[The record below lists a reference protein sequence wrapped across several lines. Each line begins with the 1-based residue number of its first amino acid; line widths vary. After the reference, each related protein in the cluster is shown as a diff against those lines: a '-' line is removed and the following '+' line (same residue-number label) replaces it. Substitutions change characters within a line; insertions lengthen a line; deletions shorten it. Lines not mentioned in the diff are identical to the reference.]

1 MVISNMAVL
10 IGKEYVMTRQSTYN
24 VGIYVRLSQ
33 EDMREGESLS
43 IENQKKMLTDYVSQQ
58 AGWNLVGIY
67 EDDGYSGTNF
77 DRPGVKQLLDDAKS
91 GKINLILCKDL
102 SRFGR
107 NYIEVGQY
115 IDYIFPSFNI
125 RFIALSD
132 NVDTLDRNS
141 TAMDLMP
148 IMNLFNEWHA
158 ANTSKKVR
166 SVLAQN
172 AKEGKYI
179 ASFAAYGYLKG
190 DDEKHTPVID
200 EPAAKVVRR
209 IFELRAT
216 GITPTQIAKILNAD
230 GVPIPSDY
238 RAQRLE
244 KPNPYKN
251 TFHYWSHVA
260 VRNILSNPIYIGHLA
275 QQKFTT
281 VSFKNHKSVRRGKD
295 EWVIAENTHEP
306 IISQELW
313 DKCQEVDRCASHGK
327 IMKKGIVLPL
337 NSMMFCPDCG
347 AKMKLNGHAKKKD
360 GSVNYFYACGTYSRC
375 GSTACTTHYISRKQI
390 EKIVLADILAKAR
403 YVIENED
410 EARQEFLRRKETE
423 GTKHLDDVRQQLA
436 KCQSRLA
443 ELKMMTQKVYQDK
456 LLGKVPED
464 LCLETLSQFRAEE
477 AELTEKVKSL
487 TVTLEQD
494 SKARDDIEEFICRLK
509 QYADAPELTREMCVD
524 LIEYVVIGDRP
535 KDKSTPRR
543 IQIYYKFLDNGLA
556 DGEKPELK

>member
-1 MVISNMAVL
+1 
-10 IGKEYVMTRQSTYN
+10 MTRQSTYN

-58 AGWNLVGIY
+58 AGWNLVEIC

-77 DRPGVKQLLDDAKS
+77 DRPGVRQLLDDAKS

-238 RAQRLE
+238 RAQRLG

-260 VRNILSNPIYIGHLA
+260 VRNILGNPIYIGHLA

-375 GSTACTTHYISRKQI
+375 GASTCTTHYISRKQI

-423 GTKHLDDVRQQLA
+423 GTKHLDDARQQLV
-436 KCQSRLA
+436 KCQSRLTD
-443 ELKMMTQKVYQDK
+443 LKVMTQKVYQDK

-464 LCLETLSQFRAEE
+464 LCLETLGQFRAEE

>member
-1 MVISNMAVL
+1 MAVL

-77 DRPGVKQLLDDAKS
+77 DRPGVRQLLDDAKS

-200 EPAAKVVRR
+200 EPAAQVVRR

-216 GITPTQIAKILNAD
+216 GITPTQIAKKLNAE

-238 RAQRLE
+238 RAQRLG

-260 VRNILSNPIYIGHLA
+260 VRNILGNPIYIGHLA

-375 GSTACTTHYISRKQI
+375 GASTCTTHYISQKQI
-390 EKIVLADILAKAR
+390 EKIVLTDILAKAR
-403 YVIENED
+403 YVIENEE

-423 GTKHLDDVRQQLA
+423 GTKHLDDARQQLA

-443 ELKMMTQKVYQDK
+443 DLKVMTQKVYQDK

-464 LCLETLSQFRAEE
+464 LCLETLGQFRAEE

-487 TVTLEQD
+487 TAALEQD

>member
-1 MVISNMAVL
+1 MAVL

-77 DRPGVKQLLDDAKS
+77 DRPGVRQLLDDAKS

-216 GITPTQIAKILNAD
+216 GITPTQIAKILNAE

-238 RAQRLE
+238 RAQRLG

-260 VRNILSNPIYIGHLA
+260 VRNILGNPIYIGHLA

-375 GSTACTTHYISRKQI
+375 GASTCTTHYISRKQI

-403 YVIENED
+403 YVIENEE

-423 GTKHLDDVRQQLA
+423 GTKHLDDARQQLA

-456 LLGKVPED
+456 LLSKVPED

-477 AELTEKVKSL
+477 AELSEKVKSL

-494 SKARDDIEEFICRLK
+494 SKARDNIEEFICRLK

>member
-1 MVISNMAVL
+1 
-10 IGKEYVMTRQSTYN
+10 MTRQSTYN

-33 EDMREGESLS
+33 EDMRDGESLS

-58 AGWNLVGIY
+58 VGWNLVEIC

-77 DRPGVKQLLDDAKS
+77 DRPGVQKILDDAKS
-91 GKINLILCKDL
+91 GKINLILVKDL

-172 AKEGKYI
+172 AKDGKYI
-179 ASFAAYGYLKG
+179 ASYAAYGYLKS
-190 DDEKHTPVID
+190 DDEKHTPIID

-238 RAQRLE
+238 RAQRLG

-260 VRNILSNPIYIGHLA
+260 VRNILNNPIYIGHLA

-281 VSFKNHKSVRRGKD
+281 ISFKNHKSVRRSKD

-337 NSMMFCPDCG
+337 NSMMFCADCG
-347 AKMKLNGHAKKKD
+347 AKIKLNGHAKKAD
-360 GSVNYFYACGTYSRC
+360 GSVNYFYVCGTYARC
-375 GSTACTTHYISRKQI
+375 GANACSTHYISQKQI
-390 EKIVLADILAKAR
+390 EKIVLTDILAKAR
-403 YVIENED
+403 YVIESED
-410 EARQEFLRRKETE
+410 DARQEFLKRKETD
-423 GTKHLDDVRQQLA
+423 GTKRLNDARQQLA
-436 KCQSRLA
+436 KCQARLA
-443 ELKMMTQKVYQDK
+443 EVKMMMQKVYQDK
-456 LLGKVPED
+456 LLGKIPED
-464 LCLETLSQFRAEE
+464 LCLETLSQLRTEE
-477 AELTEKVKSL
+477 AELTEKTESL
-487 TVTLEQD
+487 TAILEQD
-494 SKARDDIEEFICRLK
+494 SKAKDDVEEFICRLK
-509 QYADAPELTREMCVD
+509 QYADAPELTREMCVN
-524 LIEYVVIGDRP
+524 LIEYIIVGDRP
-535 KDKSTPRR
+535 KDKNTPRN

-556 DGEKPELK
+556 NGEKPKLK

>member
-1 MVISNMAVL
+1 MAVL

-43 IENQKKMLTDYVSQQ
+43 IENQKKMLTDHVSQQ

-77 DRPGVKQLLDDAKS
+77 DRPGVRQLLDDAKS

-190 DDEKHTPVID
+190 DDEKHTPIID

-216 GITPTQIAKILNAD
+216 GITPTQIAKILNAE
-230 GVPIPSDY
+230 GIPIPSDY
-238 RAQRLE
+238 RAQRLG

-260 VRNILSNPIYIGHLA
+260 VRNILGNPIYIGHLA

-403 YVIENED
+403 YVIEKED

-423 GTKHLDDVRQQLA
+423 GTKHLDDSRQQLA

-464 LCLETLSQFRAEE
+464 LCLETLGQFRAEE

-487 TVTLEQD
+487 TATLEQD
-494 SKARDDIEEFICRLK
+494 GKARDDIEEFICRLK

-535 KDKSTPRR
+535 KEKSTPRR

>member
-1 MVISNMAVL
+1 
-10 IGKEYVMTRQSTYN
+10 MTRQSTYN

-77 DRPGVKQLLDDAKS
+77 DRPGVRQLLDDAKS

-190 DDEKHTPVID
+190 DDEKHTPIID

-238 RAQRLE
+238 RAQRLG

-260 VRNILSNPIYIGHLA
+260 VRNILGNPIYIGHLA

-375 GSTACTTHYISRKQI
+375 GASTCTTHYISQKQI
-390 EKIVLADILAKAR
+390 EKIVLTDILAKAR
-403 YVIENED
+403 YVIENEE

-423 GTKHLDDVRQQLA
+423 GTKHLDDARQQLV

-443 ELKMMTQKVYQDK
+443 DLKVMTQKVYQDK

-464 LCLETLSQFRAEE
+464 LCLETLGQFRAEE

-487 TVTLEQD
+487 TATLEQD

-556 DGEKPELK
+556 EGEKPELK

>member
-1 MVISNMAVL
+1 MAVL

-77 DRPGVKQLLDDAKS
+77 DRPGVRQLLDDAKS

-238 RAQRLE
+238 RAQRLG

-260 VRNILSNPIYIGHLA
+260 VRNILGNPIYIGHLA

-347 AKMKLNGHAKKKD
+347 AKMKLNGHAKKRD
-360 GSVNYFYACGTYSRC
+360 GSVNYFYVCGTYSRC
-375 GSTACTTHYISRKQI
+375 GASTCTTHYISQKQI
-390 EKIVLADILAKAR
+390 EKIVLVDILAKAR

-423 GTKHLDDVRQQLA
+423 GTKHLDDARQQLA

-443 ELKMMTQKVYQDK
+443 DLKVMTQKVYQDK

-464 LCLETLSQFRAEE
+464 LCLETLGQFRAEE

-487 TVTLEQD
+487 TATLEQD

>member
-1 MVISNMAVL
+1 
-10 IGKEYVMTRQSTYN
+10 MTRQSTYN

-58 AGWNLVGIY
+58 AGWNLVEIC

-77 DRPGVKQLLDDAKS
+77 DRPGVRQLLDDAKS

-179 ASFAAYGYLKG
+179 ASFAAYGYLKS

-238 RAQRLE
+238 RAQRLG

-260 VRNILSNPIYIGHLA
+260 VRNILGNPIYIGHLA

-347 AKMKLNGHAKKKD
+347 AKMKLNGHSKKKD

-375 GSTACTTHYISRKQI
+375 GASACTTHYISRKQI

-403 YVIENED
+403 YVIENEE

-423 GTKHLDDVRQQLA
+423 GTKHLDDARQQLV

-443 ELKMMTQKVYQDK
+443 DLKVMTQKVYQDK

-464 LCLETLSQFRAEE
+464 LCLETLGQFRAEE

-487 TVTLEQD
+487 TATLEQD
-494 SKARDDIEEFICRLK
+494 SKARDDIEEFIHRLK

-535 KDKSTPRR
+535 MDKSTPRR

>member
-1 MVISNMAVL
+1 
-10 IGKEYVMTRQSTYN
+10 MTRQSTYN

-77 DRPGVKQLLDDAKS
+77 DRPGVRQLLDDAKS

-238 RAQRLE
+238 RAQRLG

-260 VRNILSNPIYIGHLA
+260 VRNILGNPIYIGHLA

-375 GSTACTTHYISRKQI
+375 GSTACTTHYISQKQI

-410 EARQEFLRRKETE
+410 DARQDFLRRKETE
-423 GTKHLDDVRQQLA
+423 GTKHLDDARQQLA

-464 LCLETLSQFRAEE
+464 LCLETLGQFRAEE
-477 AELTEKVKSL
+477 AELTEKVKCL
-487 TVTLEQD
+487 TATLEQD

-535 KDKSTPRR
+535 KEKSTPRR

>member
-1 MVISNMAVL
+1 
-10 IGKEYVMTRQSTYN
+10 MTRQSTYN

-77 DRPGVKQLLDDAKS
+77 DRPGVRQLLDDAKS

-238 RAQRLE
+238 RAQRLG

-260 VRNILSNPIYIGHLA
+260 VRNILGNPIYIGHLA

-375 GSTACTTHYISRKQI
+375 GASTCTTHYISRKQI

-403 YVIENED
+403 YVIENEE

-423 GTKHLDDVRQQLA
+423 GTKHLDDARQQLA

-464 LCLETLSQFRAEE
+464 LCLETLGQFRAEE

-487 TVTLEQD
+487 TATLEQD

-535 KDKSTPRR
+535 KDKNTPRR

>member
-1 MVISNMAVL
+1 
-10 IGKEYVMTRQSTYN
+10 MTRQSTYN

-43 IENQKKMLTDYVSQQ
+43 IENQKKMLTDYVSQH

-67 EDDGYSGTNF
+67 EDDGYSGTSF
-77 DRPGVKQLLDDAKS
+77 DRPGVRQLLDDAKS

-190 DDEKHTPVID
+190 DDEKHTPIID

-238 RAQRLE
+238 RAQRLG

-260 VRNILSNPIYIGHLA
+260 VRNILGNPIYIGHLA

-347 AKMKLNGHAKKKD
+347 AKMKLNGHAKKRD
-360 GSVNYFYACGTYSRC
+360 GSVNYFYVCGTYSRC
-375 GSTACTTHYISRKQI
+375 GASTCTTHYISQKQI
-390 EKIVLADILAKAR
+390 EKIVLVDILAKAR

-423 GTKHLDDVRQQLA
+423 GTKHLDDARQQLA

-443 ELKMMTQKVYQDK
+443 DLKVMTQKVYQDK

-464 LCLETLSQFRAEE
+464 LCLETLGQFRAEE

-487 TVTLEQD
+487 TATLEQD

-556 DGEKPELK
+556 NGEKPELK

>member
-1 MVISNMAVL
+1 
-10 IGKEYVMTRQSTYN
+10 MTRQSTYN
-24 VGIYVRLSQ
+24 VGVYVRLSQ

-77 DRPGVKQLLDDAKS
+77 DRPGVRQLLDDAKS

-179 ASFAAYGYLKG
+179 ASFAAYGYFKG

-238 RAQRLE
+238 RAQRLG

-260 VRNILSNPIYIGHLA
+260 VRNILGNPIYIGHLA

-375 GSTACTTHYISRKQI
+375 GASTCTTHYISQKQI

-403 YVIENED
+403 YVIENEE

-436 KCQSRLA
+436 ECQSRLA

-464 LCLETLSQFRAEE
+464 LCLETLGQFRAEE

-487 TVTLEQD
+487 TAMLEQD
-494 SKARDDIEEFICRLK
+494 SKAKDDIEEFICRLK

-556 DGEKPELK
+556 EGEKPELK

>member
-1 MVISNMAVL
+1 
-10 IGKEYVMTRQSTYN
+10 MTRQSTYN

-43 IENQKKMLTDYVSQQ
+43 IENQKKMLIDYVCQQ
-58 AGWNLVGIY
+58 AGWNLVEVC

-77 DRPGVKQLLDDAKS
+77 DRPGIKQILDDAKS
-91 GKINLILCKDL
+91 GKINLILVKDL

-172 AKEGKYI
+172 AKEGKYL
-179 ASFAAYGYLKG
+179 ASFASYGYMKSN
-190 DDEKHTPVID
+190 DEKHTPVID
-200 EPAAKVVRR
+200 EPAAKIVRR

-216 GITPTQIAKILNAD
+216 GITPTQIAKKLNSE
-230 GVPIPSDY
+230 GIPIPSDY
-238 RAQRLE
+238 RAQKLGKE
-244 KPNPYKN
+244 NPFKT

-260 VRNILSNPIYIGHLA
+260 VRNILSNPIYIGNLA
-275 QQKFTT
+275 QQRYTT
-281 VSFKNHKSVRRGKD
+281 VSFKNHKSIRRDKD

-327 IMKKGIVLPL
+327 IMKKGVVLPL
-337 NSMMFCPDCG
+337 NSMMYCPDCG
-347 AKMKLNGHAKKKD
+347 AKMKLNGHAKRKD

-375 GSTACTTHYISRKQI
+375 GASTCTTHYISRKQI
-390 EKIVLADILAKAR
+390 EKIVLTDINAKAK
-403 YVIENED
+403 YVIENEH
-410 EARQEFLRRKETE
+410 EARQEFLMRKEYD
-423 GTKHLDDVRQQLA
+423 GTRYIDDARQQLA
-436 KCQSRLA
+436 KYQSRLA

-464 LCLETLSQFRAEE
+464 LCLETLSQFRTEE
-477 AELTEKVKSL
+477 ADLTEKVKSL
-487 TVTLEQD
+487 TVALEKD
-494 SKARDDIEEFICRLK
+494 SKAKDDIEEFICRLK
-509 QYADAPELTREMCVD
+509 QYADAPELTRQMCVD
-524 LIEYVVIGDRP
+524 LIEYIIIGDRP
-535 KDKSTPRR
+535 ANKNEPRS
-543 IQIYYKFLDNGLA
+543 IQIYYKFLDEGYSDAIRQNSG
-556 DGEKPELK
+556 KNK

>member
-1 MVISNMAVL
+1 MAVL

-43 IENQKKMLTDYVSQQ
+43 IENQKKMLTDHVSQQ

-77 DRPGVKQLLDDAKS
+77 DRPGVRQLLDDAKS

-190 DDEKHTPVID
+190 DDEKHTPIID

-216 GITPTQIAKILNAD
+216 GITPTQIAKILNAE
-230 GVPIPSDY
+230 GIPIPSDY
-238 RAQRLE
+238 RAQRLG

-260 VRNILSNPIYIGHLA
+260 VRNILGNPIYIGHLA

-403 YVIENED
+403 YVIEKED

-423 GTKHLDDVRQQLA
+423 GTKHLDDSRQQLA

-464 LCLETLSQFRAEE
+464 LCLETLGQFRAEE

-487 TVTLEQD
+487 TATLEQD
-494 SKARDDIEEFICRLK
+494 GKARDDIEEFICRLK

-543 IQIYYKFLDNGLA
+543 IQIYYKFLDNGFA

>member
-1 MVISNMAVL
+1 
-10 IGKEYVMTRQSTYN
+10 MTRQSTYN

-77 DRPGVKQLLDDAKS
+77 DRPGVRQLLDDAKS

-115 IDYIFPSFNI
+115 IDYIFFFFNI

-190 DDEKHTPVID
+190 DDEKHTPIID

-216 GITPTQIAKILNAD
+216 GITPTQIAKILNAE
-230 GVPIPSDY
+230 GIPIPSDY
-238 RAQRLE
+238 RAQRLG

-260 VRNILSNPIYIGHLA
+260 VRNILGNPIYIGHLA

-375 GSTACTTHYISRKQI
+375 GSTACTTHYISQKQI

-423 GTKHLDDVRQQLA
+423 GTKHLDDSRQQLA

-464 LCLETLSQFRAEE
+464 LCLETLGQFRAEE

-487 TVTLEQD
+487 TATLEQD

-543 IQIYYKFLDNGLA
+543 IQLYYKFLDNGFA

>member
-1 MVISNMAVL
+1 
-10 IGKEYVMTRQSTYN
+10 MTRQSTYN

-58 AGWNLVGIY
+58 AGWNLVEIC

-77 DRPGVKQLLDDAKS
+77 DRPGIKQILDDAKS
-91 GKINLILCKDL
+91 GKINLILVKDL

-115 IDYIFPSFNI
+115 IDYIFPSFNV

-190 DDEKHTPVID
+190 DDDKHTPIID
-200 EPAAKVVRR
+200 EPAAKIVRR

-216 GITPTQIAKILNAD
+216 GITPTQIAKKLNAE

-238 RAQRLE
+238 RAQRLGV
-244 KPNPYKN
+244 PNPYKR
-251 TFHYWSHVA
+251 TRHFWSHVA
-260 VRNILSNPIYIGHLA
+260 VRNILSNPIYIGNLA
-275 QQKFTT
+275 QQRYTT
-281 VSFKNHKSVRRGKD
+281 VSFKNHKSIRKGKD
-295 EWVIAENTHEP
+295 EWVIAEHTHEP

-327 IMKKGIVLPL
+327 IMKKGVVLPL
-337 NSMMFCPDCG
+337 NSMMYCPDCG

-375 GSTACTTHYISRKQI
+375 GASTCTTHYISRKQI
-390 EKIVLADILAKAR
+390 EKIVLADIHAKAQ
-403 YVIENED
+403 YVIENEE
-410 EARQEFLRRKETE
+410 EARHEFLQRKEAD
-423 GTKHLDDVRQQLA
+423 GTKHLDDARQLLA
-436 KCQSRLA
+436 QYQTRLT
-443 ELKMMTQKVYQDK
+443 ELKELTRKVYQDK
-456 LLGKVPED
+456 LFGKVPED
-464 LCLETLSQFRAEE
+464 LCLETLQQFRTEE
-477 AELTEKVKSL
+477 ADLTEKVNSL
-487 TVTLEQD
+487 TALLEQD
-494 SKARDDIEEFICRLK
+494 SKAKDDIEEFIRRLK
-509 QYADAPELTREMCVD
+509 QYADAPELTRQMCVD
-524 LIEYVVIGDRP
+524 LIEYIIIGDRP
-535 KDKSTPRR
+535 ADKSIPRN
-543 IQIYYKFLDNGLA
+543 IQIYYKFLDEGYSDLVGQN
-556 DGEKPELK
+556 

>member
-1 MVISNMAVL
+1 MAVL

-43 IENQKKMLTDYVSQQ
+43 IENQKKMLTDYVSQH

-67 EDDGYSGTNF
+67 EDDGYSGTSF
-77 DRPGVKQLLDDAKS
+77 DRPGVRQLLDDAKS

-190 DDEKHTPVID
+190 DDEKHTPIID

-238 RAQRLE
+238 RAQRLG

-260 VRNILSNPIYIGHLA
+260 VRNILGNPIYIGHLA

-360 GSVNYFYACGTYSRC
+360 GSVNYFYVCGTYTRC
-375 GSTACTTHYISRKQI
+375 GSTACTTHYISQKQI

-403 YVIENED
+403 YVIENEE

-423 GTKHLDDVRQQLA
+423 GTKHLDDARQQLA

-464 LCLETLSQFRAEE
+464 LCLETLGQFRAEE

-487 TVTLEQD
+487 TATLEQD
-494 SKARDDIEEFICRLK
+494 SKARNDIEEFICRLK
-509 QYADAPELTREMCVD
+509 QYADAPELTREICVD

>member
-1 MVISNMAVL
+1 MAVL

-43 IENQKKMLTDYVSQQ
+43 IENQKKMLTDHVSQQ

-77 DRPGVKQLLDDAKS
+77 DRPGVRQLLDDAKS

-190 DDEKHTPVID
+190 DDEKHTPIID

-216 GITPTQIAKILNAD
+216 GITPTQIAKILNAE
-230 GVPIPSDY
+230 GIPIPSDY
-238 RAQRLE
+238 RAQRLG

-260 VRNILSNPIYIGHLA
+260 VRNILGNPIYIGHLA

-360 GSVNYFYACGTYSRC
+360 GSVNDFYACGTDSRC

-423 GTKHLDDVRQQLA
+423 GTKHLDDARQQLA

-464 LCLETLSQFRAEE
+464 LCLETLGQFRAEE

-487 TVTLEQD
+487 TATLEQD

-543 IQIYYKFLDNGLA
+543 IQIYYKFLDNGFA

>member
-1 MVISNMAVL
+1 MAVL

-77 DRPGVKQLLDDAKS
+77 DRPGVRQLLDDAKS

-200 EPAAKVVRR
+200 EPAARVVRR

-216 GITPTQIAKILNAD
+216 GITPTQIAKILNAE

-238 RAQRLE
+238 RAQRLG

-260 VRNILSNPIYIGHLA
+260 VRNILGNPIYIGHLA

-347 AKMKLNGHAKKKD
+347 AKMKLNGHAKKRD
-360 GSVNYFYACGTYSRC
+360 GSVNYFYVCGTYSRC
-375 GSTACTTHYISRKQI
+375 GASTCTTHYISQKQI
-390 EKIVLADILAKAR
+390 EKIVLVDILAKAR

-423 GTKHLDDVRQQLA
+423 GTKHLDDARQQLA

-443 ELKMMTQKVYQDK
+443 DLKVMTQKVYQDK

-464 LCLETLSQFRAEE
+464 LCLETLGQFRAEE

-487 TVTLEQD
+487 TATLEQD

-556 DGEKPELK
+556 NGEKPELK

>member
-1 MVISNMAVL
+1 M
-10 IGKEYVMTRQSTYN
+10 
-24 VGIYVRLSQ
+24 GIYVRLSQ

-77 DRPGVKQLLDDAKS
+77 DRPGVRQLLDDAKS

-216 GITPTQIAKILNAD
+216 GITPTQIAKILNAE

-238 RAQRLE
+238 RAQRLG

-260 VRNILSNPIYIGHLA
+260 VRNILGNPIYIGHLA

-327 IMKKGIVLPL
+327 IMKKGVVLPL

-375 GSTACTTHYISRKQI
+375 GASTCTTHYISRKQI

-403 YVIENED
+403 YVIENEE

-423 GTKHLDDVRQQLA
+423 GTKHLDDARQLLA

-443 ELKMMTQKVYQDK
+443 DLKVMTQKVYQDK

-464 LCLETLSQFRAEE
+464 LCLETLGQFHAEE

-487 TVTLEQD
+487 TAALEQD

-509 QYADAPELTREMCVD
+509 QYADAPELTREMCID

>member
-1 MVISNMAVL
+1 MAVL

-33 EDMREGESLS
+33 EDVREGESLS

-77 DRPGVKQLLDDAKS
+77 DRPGVRQLLDDAKS
-91 GKINLILCKDL
+91 GKINLIICKDL

-216 GITPTQIAKILNAD
+216 GITPTQIAKILNAE

-238 RAQRLE
+238 RAQRLG

-260 VRNILSNPIYIGHLA
+260 VRNILGNPIYIGHLA

-347 AKMKLNGHAKKKD
+347 AKMKLNGHAKKRD
-360 GSVNYFYACGTYSRC
+360 GSVNYFYVCGTYSRC
-375 GSTACTTHYISRKQI
+375 GASTCTTHYISQKQI
-390 EKIVLADILAKAR
+390 EKIVLVDILAKAR

-410 EARQEFLRRKETE
+410 KARQEFLRRKETE
-423 GTKHLDDVRQQLA
+423 GTKHLDDARQQLA

-443 ELKMMTQKVYQDK
+443 DLKVMTQKVYQDK

-464 LCLETLSQFRAEE
+464 LCLETLGQFRAEE

-487 TVTLEQD
+487 TATLEQD

>member
-1 MVISNMAVL
+1 MAVL

-77 DRPGVKQLLDDAKS
+77 DRPGVRQLLDDAKS

-216 GITPTQIAKILNAD
+216 GITPTQIAKILNAE

-238 RAQRLE
+238 RAQRLG

-260 VRNILSNPIYIGHLA
+260 VRNILGNPIYIGHLA

-360 GSVNYFYACGTYSRC
+360 GSVNYFYVCGTYSRC
-375 GSTACTTHYISRKQI
+375 GASTCTTHYISQKQI
-390 EKIVLADILAKAR
+390 EKIVLVDILAKAR

-423 GTKHLDDVRQQLA
+423 GTKNLDDARQQLA

-464 LCLETLSQFRAEE
+464 LCLETLGQFRAEE

-487 TVTLEQD
+487 TATLEQD

-556 DGEKPELK
+556 NGEKPELK

>member
-1 MVISNMAVL
+1 MAVL

-77 DRPGVKQLLDDAKS
+77 DRPGVRQLLDDAKS

-238 RAQRLE
+238 RAQRLG

-260 VRNILSNPIYIGHLA
+260 VRNILGNPIYIGHLA

-347 AKMKLNGHAKKKD
+347 AKMKLNGHAKKRD
-360 GSVNYFYACGTYSRC
+360 GSVNYFYVCGTYSRC
-375 GSTACTTHYISRKQI
+375 GASTCTTHYISQKQI
-390 EKIVLADILAKAR
+390 EKIVLVDILAKAR

-423 GTKHLDDVRQQLA
+423 GTKHLDDARQQLA

-443 ELKMMTQKVYQDK
+443 DLKVMTQKVYQDK

-464 LCLETLSQFRAEE
+464 LCLETLGQFRAEE

-487 TVTLEQD
+487 TATLEQD

-556 DGEKPELK
+556 NGEKPELK

>member
-1 MVISNMAVL
+1 
-10 IGKEYVMTRQSTYN
+10 MTRQSTYN

-67 EDDGYSGTNF
+67 EDDGYSGTSF
-77 DRPGVKQLLDDAKS
+77 DRPGVRQLLDDAKS

-238 RAQRLE
+238 RAQRLG

-423 GTKHLDDVRQQLA
+423 GTKHLDDSRQQLA

-464 LCLETLSQFRAEE
+464 LCLETLGQFRAEE

-487 TVTLEQD
+487 TAALEQD
-494 SKARDDIEEFICRLK
+494 SKARYDIEEFICRLK

>member
-1 MVISNMAVL
+1 
-10 IGKEYVMTRQSTYN
+10 MTRQSTYN

-77 DRPGVKQLLDDAKS
+77 DRPGVRQLLDDAKS

-238 RAQRLE
+238 RAQRLG

-260 VRNILSNPIYIGHLA
+260 VRNILGNPIYIGHLA

-375 GSTACTTHYISRKQI
+375 GSTACTTHYISQKQI

-410 EARQEFLRRKETE
+410 DARQDFLRRKETE
-423 GTKHLDDVRQQLA
+423 GTKHLDDARQQLA

-464 LCLETLSQFRAEE
+464 LCLETLGQFRAEE
-477 AELTEKVKSL
+477 AELTEKVKCL
-487 TVTLEQD
+487 TATLEQD

-535 KDKSTPRR
+535 KEKSTPRR

-556 DGEKPELK
+556 DGEKPGLK

>member
-1 MVISNMAVL
+1 MAVL

-77 DRPGVKQLLDDAKS
+77 DRPGVRQLLDDAKS

-216 GITPTQIAKILNAD
+216 GITPTQIAKILNAE

-238 RAQRLE
+238 RAQRLG

-260 VRNILSNPIYIGHLA
+260 VRNILGNPIYIGHLA

-360 GSVNYFYACGTYSRC
+360 GSVNYFYVCGTYSRC
-375 GSTACTTHYISRKQI
+375 GASTCTTHYISQKQI
-390 EKIVLADILAKAR
+390 EKIVLVDILAKAR

-423 GTKHLDDVRQQLA
+423 GTKHLDDARQQLA

-464 LCLETLSQFRAEE
+464 LCLETLGQFRAEE

-487 TVTLEQD
+487 TATLEQD
-494 SKARDDIEEFICRLK
+494 SKARNDIEEFICRLK
-509 QYADAPELTREMCVD
+509 QYADAPELTREICVD

-556 DGEKPELK
+556 NGEKPELK

>member
-1 MVISNMAVL
+1 
-10 IGKEYVMTRQSTYN
+10 MTRQSTYN

-77 DRPGVKQLLDDAKS
+77 DRPGVRQLLDDAKS

-238 RAQRLE
+238 RAQRLV

-375 GSTACTTHYISRKQI
+375 GASTCTTHYISQKQI

-423 GTKHLDDVRQQLA
+423 GTKHLDDARQQLA

-464 LCLETLSQFRAEE
+464 LCLETLGQFRAEE
-477 AELTEKVKSL
+477 ADLTEKVKSL
-487 TVTLEQD
+487 TATLEQD

-556 DGEKPELK
+556 EGEKPELK

>member
-1 MVISNMAVL
+1 
-10 IGKEYVMTRQSTYN
+10 MTRQSTYN

-77 DRPGVKQLLDDAKS
+77 DRPGVRQLLDDAKS

-200 EPAAKVVRR
+200 EPAAQVVRR

-216 GITPTQIAKILNAD
+216 GITPTQIAKKLNAE

-238 RAQRLE
+238 RAQRLG

-260 VRNILSNPIYIGHLA
+260 VRNILGNPIYIGHLA

-347 AKMKLNGHAKKKD
+347 AKMKLNGHAKKND

-403 YVIENED
+403 YVVENED

-423 GTKHLDDVRQQLA
+423 GTKHLDDARKQLA

-443 ELKMMTQKVYQDK
+443 DLKVMTQKVYQDK

-464 LCLETLSQFRAEE
+464 LCLETLGQFRAEE

-487 TVTLEQD
+487 TATLEQD

-509 QYADAPELTREMCVD
+509 QYANAPELTREMCVD

>member
-1 MVISNMAVL
+1 MAVL

-43 IENQKKMLTDYVSQQ
+43 IENQKKMLTDHVSQQ

-77 DRPGVKQLLDDAKS
+77 DRPGVRQLLDDAKS

-190 DDEKHTPVID
+190 DDEKHTPIID

-216 GITPTQIAKILNAD
+216 GITPTQIAKILNAE
-230 GVPIPSDY
+230 GIPIPSDY
-238 RAQRLE
+238 RAQRLG

-260 VRNILSNPIYIGHLA
+260 VRNILGNPIYIGHLA

-403 YVIENED
+403 YVIEKED

-423 GTKHLDDVRQQLA
+423 GTKHLDDSRQQLA

-464 LCLETLSQFRAEE
+464 LCLETLGQFRAEE
-477 AELTEKVKSL
+477 ADLTEKVKSL
-487 TVTLEQD
+487 TATLEQD
-494 SKARDDIEEFICRLK
+494 GKARDDIEEFICRLK

-543 IQIYYKFLDNGLA
+543 IQIYYKFLDNGFA

>member
-1 MVISNMAVL
+1 
-10 IGKEYVMTRQSTYN
+10 MTRQSTYN

-33 EDMREGESLS
+33 EDMRDGESLS

-58 AGWNLVGIY
+58 VGWNLVEIC

-77 DRPGVKQLLDDAKS
+77 DRPGVQKILDDAKS
-91 GKINLILCKDL
+91 GKINLILVKDL

-115 IDYIFPSFNI
+115 IDYIFPSFNV

-172 AKEGKYI
+172 AKDGKYI
-179 ASFAAYGYLKG
+179 ASYAAYGYLKS
-190 DDEKHTPVID
+190 DDEKHTPIID

-209 IFELRAT
+209 IFQLRAT

-238 RAQRLE
+238 RAQRLG

-260 VRNILSNPIYIGHLA
+260 VRNILNNPIYIGHLA

-337 NSMMFCPDCG
+337 NSMMFCADCG
-347 AKMKLNGHAKKKD
+347 AKIKLNGHAKKAD
-360 GSVNYFYACGTYSRC
+360 GSVNYFYVCGTYARC
-375 GSTACTTHYISRKQI
+375 GANACSTHYISQKQI
-390 EKIVLADILAKAR
+390 EKIVLTDILAKAR
-403 YVIENED
+403 YVIESED
-410 EARQEFLRRKETE
+410 DARQEFLKRKETD
-423 GTKHLDDVRQQLA
+423 GKKRLNDARQQLA
-436 KCQSRLA
+436 KCQTRLA
-443 ELKMMTQKVYQDK
+443 EVKMMMQKVYQDK
-456 LLGKVPED
+456 LLGKIPED
-464 LCLETLSQFRAEE
+464 LCLETLSQLRTEE
-477 AELTEKVKSL
+477 AELTEKTESL
-487 TVTLEQD
+487 TAILEQD
-494 SKARDDIEEFICRLK
+494 SKAKDDVEEFICRLK
-509 QYADAPELTREMCVD
+509 QYADAPELTREMCVN
-524 LIEYVVIGDRP
+524 LIEYIIVGDRP
-535 KDKSTPRR
+535 KDKNTPRN
-543 IQIYYKFLDNGLA
+543 IQIYYKFLDNGLVG
-556 DGEKPELK
+556 GEKPKLK

>member
-1 MVISNMAVL
+1 MAVL

-43 IENQKKMLTDYVSQQ
+43 IENQKKMLTDYVSQH

-77 DRPGVKQLLDDAKS
+77 DRPGVRQLLDDAKS

-190 DDEKHTPVID
+190 DDEKHTPIID

-238 RAQRLE
+238 RAQRLG

-260 VRNILSNPIYIGHLA
+260 VRNILGNPIYIGHLA

-360 GSVNYFYACGTYSRC
+360 GSVNYFYVCGTYTRC
-375 GSTACTTHYISRKQI
+375 GSTACTTHYISQKQI
-390 EKIVLADILAKAR
+390 EKIVLVDILAKAR

-423 GTKHLDDVRQQLA
+423 GTKHLDDARQQLA

-443 ELKMMTQKVYQDK
+443 DLKVMTQKVYQDK

-464 LCLETLSQFRAEE
+464 LCLETLGQFRAEE

-487 TVTLEQD
+487 TATLEQD

-556 DGEKPELK
+556 DGEKSELK

>member
-1 MVISNMAVL
+1 
-10 IGKEYVMTRQSTYN
+10 MTRQSTYN

-77 DRPGVKQLLDDAKS
+77 DRPGVRQLLDDAKS

-238 RAQRLE
+238 RAQRLG

-260 VRNILSNPIYIGHLA
+260 VRNILGNPIYIGHLA

-375 GSTACTTHYISRKQI
+375 GASTCTTHYISRKQI

-403 YVIENED
+403 YVIENEE

-423 GTKHLDDVRQQLA
+423 GTKHLDDARQQLA

-443 ELKMMTQKVYQDK
+443 DLKTMTQKVYQDK

-487 TVTLEQD
+487 TATLEQD

-509 QYADAPELTREMCVD
+509 QYADAPELTREMCIE

>member
-1 MVISNMAVL
+1 MAVL

-77 DRPGVKQLLDDAKS
+77 DRPGVRQLLDDAKS

-107 NYIEVGQY
+107 KYIEVGQY

-216 GITPTQIAKILNAD
+216 GITPTQIAKILNAE

-238 RAQRLE
+238 RAQRLG

-260 VRNILSNPIYIGHLA
+260 VRNILGNPIYIGHLA

-347 AKMKLNGHAKKKD
+347 AKMKLNGHAKKRD
-360 GSVNYFYACGTYSRC
+360 GSVNYFYVCGTYSRC
-375 GSTACTTHYISRKQI
+375 GASTCTTHYISQKQI
-390 EKIVLADILAKAR
+390 EKIVLVDILAKAR

-423 GTKHLDDVRQQLA
+423 GTKHLDDARQQLA

-443 ELKMMTQKVYQDK
+443 DLKVMTQKIYQDK

-464 LCLETLSQFRAEE
+464 LCLETLGQFRAEE

-487 TVTLEQD
+487 TATLEQD

-556 DGEKPELK
+556 NGEKPELK

>member
-1 MVISNMAVL
+1 MAVL

-77 DRPGVKQLLDDAKS
+77 DRPGVRQLLDDAKS

-216 GITPTQIAKILNAD
+216 GITPTQIAKILNAE

-238 RAQRLE
+238 RAQRLG

-251 TFHYWSHVA
+251 TLHYWSHVA
-260 VRNILSNPIYIGHLA
+260 VRNILGNPIYIGHLA

-347 AKMKLNGHAKKKD
+347 AKMKLNGHAKKRD
-360 GSVNYFYACGTYSRC
+360 GSVNYFYVCGTYSRC
-375 GSTACTTHYISRKQI
+375 GASTCTTHYISQKQI
-390 EKIVLADILAKAR
+390 EKIVLVDILAKAR

-423 GTKHLDDVRQQLA
+423 GTKHLDDARQQLV

-443 ELKMMTQKVYQDK
+443 DLKVMTQKVYQDK

-464 LCLETLSQFRAEE
+464 LCLETLGQFRAEE

-487 TVTLEQD
+487 TATLEQD

-556 DGEKPELK
+556 NGEKPELK

>member
-1 MVISNMAVL
+1 MA
-10 IGKEYVMTRQSTYN
+10 RQSTYN

-58 AGWNLVGIY
+58 AGWNLVEIC

-77 DRPGVKQLLDDAKS
+77 DRPGIRQILDDAKS

-132 NVDTLDRNS
+132 NVDTIDRNS

-172 AKEGKYI
+172 AKDGKYI
-179 ASFAAYGYLKG
+179 ASYAAYGYLKG

-200 EPAAKVVRR
+200 EPAAQVVRR

-216 GITPTQIAKILNAD
+216 GITPTQIAKKLNAE

-238 RAQRLE
+238 RAQRLG

-260 VRNILSNPIYIGHLA
+260 VRNILGNPIYIGHLA
-275 QQKFTT
+275 QQRYTT
-281 VSFKNHKSVRRGKD
+281 VSFKNHKSVRRSKD

-347 AKMKLNGHAKKKD
+347 AKIKLNGHSKKAD
-360 GSVNYFYACGTYSRC
+360 GSVNYFYVCGTYARC
-375 GSTACTTHYISRKQI
+375 GAGACTTHYISQKQI
-390 EKIVLADILAKAR
+390 EKIVLTDIQAKAR
-403 YVIENED
+403 YVIESED
-410 EARQEFLRRKETE
+410 EARQEFLKRKETD
-423 GTKHLDDVRQQLA
+423 GTKRLDDARQLLM
-436 KCQSRLA
+436 KCQLRLA
-443 ELKMMTQKVYQDK
+443 DLKVMTQKVYQDK

-464 LCLETLSQFRAEE
+464 LCLETLQQFRTEE

-487 TVTLEQD
+487 TAELEQD
-494 SKARDDIEEFICRLK
+494 SKARDDVEEFIRRLK
-509 QYADAPELTREMCVD
+509 QYADAPVLTREMCVD
-524 LIEYVVIGDRP
+524 LIEYIVVGDRP
-535 KDKSTPRR
+535 KDKSTPRS
-543 IQIYYKFLDNGLA
+543 IQIYYKFLDNGLS

>member
-1 MVISNMAVL
+1 
-10 IGKEYVMTRQSTYN
+10 MTRQSTYN

-77 DRPGVKQLLDDAKS
+77 DRPGVRQLLDDAKS

-238 RAQRLE
+238 RAQRLG

-260 VRNILSNPIYIGHLA
+260 VRNILGNPIYIGHLA

-375 GSTACTTHYISRKQI
+375 GASTCTTHYISQKQI

-403 YVIENED
+403 YVIENEE

-423 GTKHLDDVRQQLA
+423 GTKHLDDARQQLA

-443 ELKMMTQKVYQDK
+443 DLKVMTQKVYQDK

-464 LCLETLSQFRAEE
+464 LCLETLGQFRAEE

-487 TVTLEQD
+487 TATLEQD

>member
-1 MVISNMAVL
+1 MAVL

-77 DRPGVKQLLDDAKS
+77 DRPGVRQLLDDAKS

-216 GITPTQIAKILNAD
+216 GITPTQIAKILNAE

-238 RAQRLE
+238 RAQRLG

-260 VRNILSNPIYIGHLA
+260 VRNILGNPIYIGHLA

-390 EKIVLADILAKAR
+390 EKIVLVDILAKAR

-423 GTKHLDDVRQQLA
+423 GTKHLDDARQQLA

-443 ELKMMTQKVYQDK
+443 DLKVMTQKVYQDK

-464 LCLETLSQFRAEE
+464 LCLETLGQFRAEE

-487 TVTLEQD
+487 TATLEQD

-556 DGEKPELK
+556 NGEKPELK

>member
-1 MVISNMAVL
+1 MAVL

-77 DRPGVKQLLDDAKS
+77 DRPGVRQLLDDAKS

-216 GITPTQIAKILNAD
+216 GITPTQIAKILNAE

-238 RAQRLE
+238 RAQRLG

-260 VRNILSNPIYIGHLA
+260 VRNILGNPIYIGHLA

-347 AKMKLNGHAKKKD
+347 AKMKLNGHAKKRD
-360 GSVNYFYACGTYSRC
+360 GSVNYFYVCGTYSRC
-375 GSTACTTHYISRKQI
+375 GASTCTTHYISQKQI
-390 EKIVLADILAKAR
+390 EKIVLVDILAKAR

-423 GTKHLDDVRQQLA
+423 GTKHLDDARQQLA

-443 ELKMMTQKVYQDK
+443 DLKVMTQKVYQDK

-464 LCLETLSQFRAEE
+464 LCLETLGQFRAEE

-487 TVTLEQD
+487 TATLEQD

-509 QYADAPELTREMCVD
+509 QYVDAPELTREMCVD

-556 DGEKPELK
+556 NGEKPELK

>member
-1 MVISNMAVL
+1 
-10 IGKEYVMTRQSTYN
+10 

-77 DRPGVKQLLDDAKS
+77 DRPGVRQLLDDAKS

-216 GITPTQIAKILNAD
+216 GITPTQIAKILNAE

-238 RAQRLE
+238 RAQRLG

-260 VRNILSNPIYIGHLA
+260 VRNILGNPIYIGHLA

-327 IMKKGIVLPL
+327 IMKKGVVLPL

-375 GSTACTTHYISRKQI
+375 GASTCTTHYISRKQI

-403 YVIENED
+403 YVIENEE

-423 GTKHLDDVRQQLA
+423 GTKHLDDARQLLA

-443 ELKMMTQKVYQDK
+443 DLKVMTQKVYQDK

-464 LCLETLSQFRAEE
+464 LCLETLGQFHAEE

-487 TVTLEQD
+487 TAALEQD

-509 QYADAPELTREMCVD
+509 QYADAPELTREMCID